1 MQMCLPT
8 YLLPKPVNVNLRSIK
23 CYNSSQYLK
32 VTNPGLILVW
42 TIFWQTT
49 TTLKTDKSVPTTT
62 PAATTTC
69 LLRTRKFAAMWS
81 MVQQVS

>member
-32 VTNPGLILVW
+32 VTNPDLILVW

-49 TTLKTDKSVPTTT
+49 TTLKTDKSVPPTT
-62 PAATTTC
+62 ATTTR

>member
-49 TTLKTDKSVPTTT
+49 TTLKTDKSVPPRT
-62 PAATTTC
+62 ATTTR